1 MEVFGLFFWFLFY
14 SRWSPA
20 ITKRNYITAGIY
32 VTFLETAYT
41 KGKQFYIMHNCS
53 ILSEKNFCQSLNQ
66 YCKISNNYLQF
77 MNYFQYSINLS
88 INSCWTSLCI
98 KLCVKYSLKVSIL
111 RDVTKTDKEY
121 VRENWAWRFYS
132 RKSSVF
138 LFEKSYVTYFIIVGF
153 LKD

>member
-1 MEVFGLFFWFLFY
+1 MREVFGLFFWFLFY

-41 KGKQFYIMHNCS
+41 KGKQFYIMHN
-53 ILSEKNFCQSLNQ
+53 
-66 YCKISNNYLQF
+66 NYLQF

-111 RDVTKTDKEY
+111 RDVTKTDEY
-121 VRENWAWRFYS
+121 VHENWAWRFYS

-138 LFEKSYVTYFIIVGF
+138 LFEKSYVTYFITVGF